1 MKWFEHFNKFNYELF
16 GKILMDKVL
25 DVGFF
30 TTSGLLEGYEHL
42 VGYYISGMILK
53 QMNLGL

>member
-1 MKWFEHFNKFNYELF
+1 
-16 GKILMDKVL
+16 MDKVL

-42 VGYYISGMILK
+42 VGYYILGMILK

>member
-1 MKWFEHFNKFNYELF
+1 
-16 GKILMDKVL
+16 MDKVL

-42 VGYYISGMILK
+42 VGIIF
-53 QMNLGL
+53 QV